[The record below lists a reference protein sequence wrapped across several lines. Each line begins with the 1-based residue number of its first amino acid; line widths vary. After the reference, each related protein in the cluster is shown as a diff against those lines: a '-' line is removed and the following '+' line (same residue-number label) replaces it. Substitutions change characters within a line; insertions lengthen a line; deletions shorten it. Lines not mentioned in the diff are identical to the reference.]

1 MKKIC
6 IKTNNQLAINYL
18 LENLEI
24 VKLRDVHFL
33 CKKFKTFNNIIIFY
47 KGKNLDL
54 FLCSISE
61 LLSSLVMELY
71 ETDILYQILT
81 NEYFYF
87 NNIEKNDVLD
97 KLEDICIDDEDS
109 YIFKEQT
116 LFDTFFNFLKEN
128 DKLYLKGFITFRLCN
143 YVQKLQSQVDTA
155 VNQYLIEK
163 EYNEFVSLLRL
174 YVNTEIPQCDE
185 LHLIYKDGSPI
196 LLDENKNIIQ
206 ANSDLFKA
214 KYLSDISFS
223 EADFALNTILN
234 IIPQKLYIHLID
246 NEIDEF
252 INTLELIFE
261 KRAVVCTDCNICRI
275 YRSKRNRIKER
286 F

>member
-1 MKKIC
+1 MKKVC
-6 IKTNNQLAINYL
+6 IKTNNKYAIDYL
-18 LENLEI
+18 LESLENVNL
-24 VKLRDVHFL
+24 KDVHFL

-54 FLCSISE
+54 FLCSIAE

-128 DKLYLKGFITFRLCN
+128 DKLYLKGFITFRLCD

-223 EADFALNTILN
+223 ESDFALNTILN

-275 YRSKRNRIKER
+275 YKSKKARIKK
-286 F
+286 